1 VTDDEAKSLRAGLE
15 YLSNTMKNEHDAAWR
30 TGVQSILEEMVL
42 AAAGEAIQRSQLARE
57 RLYDV
62 MVPSLPPPRERAAA
76 ALNGG
81 AYGYLPEDMVDEP
94 YENPRFM
101 QSDLPQHE
109 VGLRND

>member
-1 VTDDEAKSLRAGLE
+1 MTDEEAQSLQAGLM

-62 MVPSLPPPRERAAA
+62 MVPSLPSPREHQPVALSEAPASYPNGRHGFDSEAEFFGHEPASEWSDILRRA
-76 ALNGG
+76 G
-81 AYGYLPEDMVDEP
+81 
-94 YENPRFM
+94 
-101 QSDLPQHE
+101 
-109 VGLRND
+109 